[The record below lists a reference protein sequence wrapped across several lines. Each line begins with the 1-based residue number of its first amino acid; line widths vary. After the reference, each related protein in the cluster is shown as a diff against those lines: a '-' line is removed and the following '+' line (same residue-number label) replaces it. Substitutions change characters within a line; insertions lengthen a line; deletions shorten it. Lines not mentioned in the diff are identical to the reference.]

1 MRMTKELVDVFVQ
14 RTWGEVIADNVV
26 TEEERARLWTVVDG
40 LHLPEA
46 VVPAPMW
53 AAISRRR

>member
-1 MRMTKELVDVFVQ
+1 VFVQ